1 MGDQTV
7 TETGIPTMNAENK
20 LSNRSLLFGLIAESA
35 QSNRLFVILNRT
47 IKANSADAMIIPM
60 NIRPDDL
67 YFTVSNMKKSHV
79 NGSYIAQEYQENVMD
94 LLETQD
100 ELVHL
105 SGACDFVLREGETLG
120 GSFLLPQAVKQ
131 FVEEQSIKK
140 IAIIGA
146 GALARGLALTLDAF
160 ELHFYDPEI
169 ERIMKS
175 SEQIGKE
182 LDINRIDDDLPTD
195 LSTYDLVINT
205 LDDKVFAQTRFAS
218 LVLDLGVDEAYKIV
232 TKRCVTEDANA
243 EYLDFNVLLEPLSQ
257 LIYTNYIKD

>member
-79 NGSYIAQEYQENVMD
+79 NGAYIAQEYQENVMD

-100 ELVHL
+100 DLVRL
-105 SGACDFVLREGETLG
+105 SGACDFVLRVGETLH
-120 GSFLLPQAVKQ
+120 GSFLLPQAVAL
-131 FVEEQSIKK
+131 FIKERAFK
-140 IAIIGA
+140 KVAIIGS
-146 GALARGLALTLDAF
+146 GALSKALALTVDSC

-175 SEQIGKE
+175 SEEIGKE
-182 LDINRIDDDLPTD
+182 LDINRIDDDLATD
-195 LSTYDLVINT
+195 LSEYDLVINT
-205 LDDKVFAQTRFAS
+205 LDDKVFAATRFARV
-218 LVLDLGVDEAYKIV
+218 LLDLGLDENLKV
-232 TKRCVTEDANA
+232 LTKGYLAKVPEND
-243 EYLDFNVLLEPLSQ
+243 YLDFTALLEPLSQ
-257 LIYTNYIKD
+257 LIYNNYIKD